1 MQELFEHFA
10 FKSGWAAFLAC
21 FGWLLGG
28 LDIAVLA
35 LFVLYVVDFGLG
47 LYRAW
52 IMSALSARKARRGM
66 AKLVLYVIVII
77 CAHMLDV
84 SMAQTFP
91 FLAHYVR
98 NTIIVF
104 VAITEF
110 LSVCTHLAA
119 LGLRVPEAL
128 QARLRSYRD
137 GAIDCPGQPGGLAPA
152 PAPPPAGDGS
162 GGAQ

>member
-1 MQELFEHFA
+1 MQDLFEHVG
-10 FKSGWAAFLAC
+10 FKTGWAAFLSC

-28 LDIAVLA
+28 LDLAVLA

-52 IMSALSARKARRGM
+52 IMSALSSSKARKGM
-66 AKLVLYVIVII
+66 AKLVLYVLVII

-84 SMAQTFP
+84 SLAQTLP

-137 GAIDCPGQPGGLAPA
+137 GMADCAGQPGLASATVFPR
-152 PAPPPAGDGS
+152 PPAAGEGD
-162 GGAQ
+162 AR

>member
-28 LDIAVLA
+28 LDLAVLA

-52 IMSALSARKARRGM
+52 STCALSASKARKGM

-84 SMAQTFP
+84 SLAQTLP

-137 GAIDCPGQPGGLAPA
+137 GSLDGHIASAGLVPSGATQPQPTKEE
-152 PAPPPAGDGS
+152 
-162 GGAQ
+162 